1 MLKYLSTTEIFL
13 PCLRFWH
20 YIGSRYTK
28 YMMRVLNFGKYVKII
43 RGNISQKDFASHIG
57 ISQNHLSNLEN
68 GNREPTIP
76 ILIMLAEKKG
86 VDISYWFSS
95 EEDGIFCSKTSEVKI
110 SDDPSDVIIAFS
122 KLRKILENN
131 NYACSDKTI
140 LCELLAA
147 CERALHSS
155 AE

>member
-1 MLKYLSTTEIFL
+1 
-13 PCLRFWH
+13 
-20 YIGSRYTK
+20 
-28 YMMRVLNFGKYVKII
+28 MMRVLNFGKYVKII

-86 VDISYWFSS
+86 VDIGYWFSS
-95 EEDGIFCSKTSEVKI
+95 EEEEIVCQKDSSVKLSE
-110 SDDPSDVIIAFS
+110 DPSDVIIALS
-122 KLRKILENN
+122 KLRQIFENTK
-131 NYACSDKTI
+131 YSDSDRTI

-147 CERALHSS
+147 CGRALQSIR
-155 AE
+155 E

>member
-57 ISQNHLSNLEN
+57 IAQNHLSNLEN

-86 VDISYWFSS
+86 VDISYWFHRRRTGYSAPKHRR
-95 EEDGIFCSKTSEVKI
+95 SKYLMTR
-110 SDDPSDVIIAFS
+110 P
-122 KLRKILENN
+122 
-131 NYACSDKTI
+131 T
-140 LCELLAA
+140 LLSLFQSCA
-147 CERALHSS
+147 RF
-155 AE
+155 